1 MPNLETDKNI
11 VSFAFNDYSK
21 HMALSHT
28 SLIKTVDI
36 WHSQLPKRVQNPN
49 SNNV

>member
-36 WHSQLPKRVQNPN
+36 WHSQLPK
-49 SNNV
+49 